1 MGGRCGVG
9 RDLADPPVMIASLVP
24 EVDADGKEG
33 TAEAASSI
41 LVDDEAVAWIYKSG
55 ALIS

>member
-1 MGGRCGVG
+1 MG

-41 LVDDEAVAWIYKSG
+41 LVGDEAVAWIYKSG